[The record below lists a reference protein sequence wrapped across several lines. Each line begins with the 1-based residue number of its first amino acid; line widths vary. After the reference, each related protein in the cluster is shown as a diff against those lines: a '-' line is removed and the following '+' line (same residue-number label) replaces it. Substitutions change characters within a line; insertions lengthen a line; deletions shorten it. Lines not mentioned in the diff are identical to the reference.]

1 MKSESTEYELT
12 FDVLKAKQREIR
24 DGFPDDLGLRIHRA
38 ISWVHRAEKEISDSD
53 AAFIFYWVAFNS
65 AYAEDKMDWATTGE
79 RSLFDEYFEKMLA
92 LDTGHAIYHAIWER
106 FSNSIRLLLDNKY
119 VFQPFWSHHNQ
130 VPGYEDW
137 EERFEKSKKK
147 TRTALANENTKL
159 ILTTLYDR
167 LYVLRNQIVHG
178 GATWNSRVNRSQ
190 VQDGARIMA
199 FLVPLFI
206 DLMMD
211 NPEISWGAPY
221 YPVIDE

>member
-1 MKSESTEYELT
+1 M
-12 FDVLKAKQREIR
+12 
-24 DGFPDDLGLRIHRA
+24 LGSGYMTRPRYIYTA
-38 ISWVHRAEKEISDSD
+38 NKNIEK
-53 AAFIFYWVAFNS
+53 
-65 AYAEDKMDWATTGE
+65 
-79 RSLFDEYFEKMLA
+79 
-92 LDTGHAIYHAIWER
+92 
-106 FSNSIRLLLDNKY
+106 
-119 VFQPFWSHHNQ
+119 NQ
-130 VPGYEDW
+130 
-137 EERFEKSKKK
+137 KSKKK